1 MKIVLAVWDL
11 INPFILLLE
20 GIVIGILFCIAYDKW
35 REIKGWFGE
44 KVLWILLRR
53 HLKRHDYKILNNIYL
68 HQSNGYT
75 HQIDHIVVSQWG
87 IFVIETKT
95 FDGELVQCNNE
106 ARRWTYVTSSN
117 GYYYWQN
124 PIKQNR
130 WHIRALADCLGHPL
144 EHFYTIVAFAGPI
157 KFPSKI
163 PANVVHFD
171 DVAQY
176 IQSHSQT
183 TIILPEIVQGLV
195 AQIKALDKAV
205 TKEQRKNHNKQ
216 CQERRK
222 QKQATIKDTP
232 PQPKASQVS
241 TPQSSA
247 SVSTHNCQVST
258 NSVQSYTNFVPTTTA
273 PVLSAKSEPTT
284 YYLKGLGQRLVHELD
299 INHYRVLS
307 DGLQLLGDK
316 ENTSHWL
323 VLSPW
328 GIFVVTHLF
337 YNGRINVKPESHI
350 WHAEYNVKYNFPN
363 PLEQNN
369 DRILEWSRR
378 LQIPVEDFH
387 SVIAFNDKAVF
398 KQKTPKNVLH
408 CPQVSEYLRQH
419 SQTTVFS
426 QSQIET
432 LANMVSSSK
441 TS

>member
-1 MKIVLAVWDL
+1 MKIFLAIWSL
-11 INPFILLLE
+11 ISPFIFLLE

-130 WHIRALADCLGHPL
+130 WHNRAQADSLGHPL
-144 EHFYTIVAFAGPI
+144 EHFYSIVAFAGPI

-258 NSVQSYTNFVPTTTA
+258 NSVQK
-273 PVLSAKSEPTT
+273 KSSVEVIPPSKPIIFPPKS
-284 YYLKGLGQRLVHELD
+284 LGGHLGQTLD
-299 INHYRVLS
+299 NQHYRILPNSLKLPGEKDTTINYLILS
-307 DGLQLLGDK
+307 
-316 ENTSHWL
+316 E
-323 VLSPW
+323 W
-328 GIFVVTHLF
+328 GIFVIRHITC
-337 YNGRINVKPESHI
+337 NGYIYHWNNGTK
-350 WHAEYNVKYNFPN
+350 WKTQYANGQGFDFFN

-369 DRILEWSRR
+369 IHIMEWSRR
-378 LQIPVEDFH
+378 LQLPPESFH
-387 SVIAFNDKAVF
+387 SVIAFNDGATF
-398 KQKTPKNVLH
+398 KRDMPKNVMH
-408 CPQVSEYLRQH
+408 FSKVSEYLRQH
-419 SQTTVFS
+419 SQTAIFS